1 MEINV
6 TKESSVK
13 KINDSINLINE
24 NDKNNFEGIFL
35 DESLREFFLLKDEI
49 HIPKIPVTELDYN
62 IGFIISKYLIDILP
76 EYLFEHK
83 LLVKRKP
90 VSEQYSLQ
98 FIKALPGRIIDF
110 IHIIR
115 FDFKFS
121 GGSGRI
127 KDKGNTLAFPE
138 YNTDRI
144 RYKSRLVPILKNS
157 DPYILESIKLKSQIE
172 VDTDGKRFTSVFFD
186 EFSPS
191 DISLDINKKAG
202 ADIYPISPKIYPFLF
217 YDYFTSCMNIPDPTA
232 CKLERAVQIFEP
244 LFFYLY
250 HLYQGDVH
258 FADNNEIAIFNSD
271 LNIKD
276 SNISLK
282 EPFKDILK
290 EYFSCYSIYTDEE
303 LMLKRLRKIII
314 KE

>member
-6 TKESSVK
+6 IKESPVK

-24 NDKNNFEGIFL
+24 NDKNSFEGVFL
-35 DESLREFFLLKDEI
+35 DESLIEFFLLKDEI
-49 HIPKIPVTELDYN
+49 QIPKIPVTELDYSK
-62 IGFIISKYLIDILP
+62 GFIISQYLIDILP

-83 LLVKRKP
+83 LLAKRKP
-90 VSEQYSLQ
+90 ISEQYSLQ
-98 FIKALPGRIIDF
+98 FIKTVPGRVIDF

-121 GGSGRI
+121 GGSGTI

-144 RYKSRLVPILKNS
+144 RYKSRLVPVQKNS
-157 DPYILESIKLKSQIE
+157 DPYKIESIKLKSRME
-172 VDTDGKRFTSVFFD
+172 VDSDGKRFTAVFFD
-186 EFSPS
+186 EFSPTE
-191 DISLDINKKAG
+191 ISLDFNAKAG
-202 ADIYPISPKIYPFLF
+202 EDIYPIPPKIYPFLF

-232 CKLERAVQIFEP
+232 RKLERAVQVFEP

-250 HLYQGDVH
+250 YLYKGDVH
-258 FADNNEIAIFNSD
+258 FADANEIGIFDSF
-271 LNIKD
+271 LNITD
-276 SNISLK
+276 SGISLK
-282 EPFKDILK
+282 ESLKDILK

-303 LMLKRLRKIII
+303 LMLKRLRKILI